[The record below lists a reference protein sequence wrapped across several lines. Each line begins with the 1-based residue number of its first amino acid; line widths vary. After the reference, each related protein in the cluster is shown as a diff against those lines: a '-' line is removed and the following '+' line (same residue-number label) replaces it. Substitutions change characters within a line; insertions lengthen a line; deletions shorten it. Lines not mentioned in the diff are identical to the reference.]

1 MKKANKIDALKK
13 LKAFVKSDEFGDRGQ
28 YLWLRG
34 TKSPPHKIH

>member
-1 MKKANKIDALKK
+1 MKKANIE
-13 LKAFVKSDEFGDRGQ
+13 VNIPRDRGQ